1 MNTSRRQRAL
11 LLQLE
16 FPTWETARPWTY
28 CANFAVQEG
37 LQANGVECVTVPVI
51 AQRSAS
57 SPDSWVYHAKK
68 MLAGQ
73 RFDQVWFWLIHAP
86 FDQATMEWAAG
97 LAPVRVG
104 VLMESLQYE
113 EDDYA
118 WAPQLRSRKAG
129 LDAQLPYL
137 THLLAPDER
146 DVAELSPGGFVRTL
160 WWPPMVPERFVVQ
173 AGGAPRQRSAV
184 FHGTPYGRRRE
195 WMNLEPLRSRLTF
208 AAPAQP
214 PTKSQVLFD
223 RIQRVA
229 EQYLREGRPVTA
241 VETADYVRM
250 LKTVRLDEF
259 RDWMGGLSQWP
270 AIVNLPSLTK
280 TYGGRVFESMA
291 AGRPVISW
299 NIPDRPRN
307 AGLFVDGE
315 EILLFDPGKPEEL
328 VAQIDRVLEDS
339 DFAAAVGRAAEKK
352 LRRFHT
358 SERRLRDTLVWIE
371 TGALPD
377 YGIVEPRSAPIHPK
391 EQDPTTSSV
400 SCGRMEP
407 NPESTEAFYVD
418 LFVKKPHWSTPEPN
432 ADESARWSR
441 IASFLE
447 HIVREAKSN
456 HPNRRLRILD
466 VGCGRGWLTKLASA
480 YGDSQG
486 VEPVA
491 GVIEYA
497 RRLFPDIPFTVGTPE
512 TILAGS
518 DFEPFDVVLCS
529 EVIEHVPHRQKPDFV
544 RQLAR
549 LLTPEGYLVLTTPRG
564 EVWEQWRR
572 IAPPNQ
578 PVEDWVTE
586 PQLSDLFKAHGFHPL
601 QIERVHVEVPSL
613 RYFPAATRHESE
625 SMSLMPIYQVWACR
639 RDGVPLGGPR
649 HTFPRTPMVSVI
661 VPTFN
666 RPERLRTAL
675 HSIAG
680 QSFQDYEVVV
690 VNDGGTSVESVV
702 TDLNHDGRITLVSH
716 DRNRGLAASRNT
728 GLRQAKGK
736 YVCYL
741 DDDDRY
747 LPNHLETL
755 VSHLEESELKVA
767 YTDAWRVHERLLEE
781 RYVEVGRDLPYSYDF
796 NPVNLLV
803 SNYFPVLCVMHA
815 RSCLD
820 EVGMFDE
827 SLFAHEDWDLWI
839 RMAMKFPFAHI
850 KRTTAEFTWRED
862 GSSMTSGT
870 RATYARTMSI
880 IYRKYRSY
888 AELVPSLLKAQQD
901 NLGKLSA
908 PLEPK
913 RYDCSII
920 IPVCNKI
927 ELTRQCLQA
936 LAETTSGPSYEVIVV
951 DNGSTDGTAEF
962 LGQLGGDVQVI
973 RNGENLGFAKAC
985 NQGAASASGEF
996 LVFLNNDTIPLNGWL
1011 QALVEEVRNHRD
1023 VAVVGSKLLYEDR
1036 TVQHAG
1042 VVFDR
1047 QRRPYHVYQ
1056 RADSDLPAVN
1066 KRRELNAVTAACML
1080 IRRAV
1085 FETVG
1090 PFDEGFRNGFE
1101 DVDLCLKVREQGHR
1115 IVYQPR
1121 SVVLHLESQTP
1132 GRKRHDREN
1141 AERLAARWGDCW
1153 WLTDE
1158 DSIYVPDGYKSIP
1171 METQE
1176 GSKQCLVLLEGSED
1190 ARAWGLVASAQQATL
1205 RRDVGQVE
1213 AMLRRYREWPVD
1225 ASVFTWAGGVA
1236 LAIQRPELAR
1246 ELVQHI
1252 RILGTGATP
1261 DLSEIRD
1268 ALREGNLKKAENG
1281 LKTVLVRHPHMAE
1294 AWQLQGLLLMQRQ
1307 NYREAGTA
1315 FQTALRDGAEA
1326 RKCRLGLGMSL
1337 MGENKEDQAWEEFA
1351 RVLDDHP
1358 DDADAVHW
1366 LLRAGAA
1373 SQRWKELAD
1382 RLSRFV
1388 DRNPADLSVRFALAG
1403 VLVRAEQVEA
1413 ARKEYDT
1420 LRALAPDYDGLT
1432 ELGQAIAEKDGVP
1445 AGAQARD

>member
-1 MNTSRRQRAL
+1 MD
-11 LLQLE
+11 LE
-16 FPTWETARPWTY
+16 VLRP
-28 CANFAVQEG
+28 G
-37 LQANGVECVTVPVI
+37 
-51 AQRSAS
+51 
-57 SPDSWVYHAKK
+57 
-68 MLAGQ
+68 
-73 RFDQVWFWLIHAP
+73 
-86 FDQATMEWAAG
+86 
-97 LAPVRVG
+97 
-104 VLMESLQYE
+104 
-113 EDDYA
+113 
-118 WAPQLRSRKAG
+118 
-129 LDAQLPYL
+129 
-137 THLLAPDER
+137 
-146 DVAELSPGGFVRTL
+146 
-160 WWPPMVPERFVVQ
+160 
-173 AGGAPRQRSAV
+173 
-184 FHGTPYGRRRE
+184 
-195 WMNLEPLRSRLTF
+195 LTF
-208 AAPAQP
+208 AGSAGL
-214 PTKSQVLFD
+214 PTRNQQLFD
-223 RIQRVA
+223 RIQQVA
-229 EQYLREGRPVTA
+229 EQHLREGRPVTA

-259 RDWMGGLSQWP
+259 REWMGGLSQWP

-307 AGLFVDGE
+307 AALFNDGE

-328 VAQIDRVLEDS
+328 AAQIDRVLNDS
-339 DFAAAVGRAAEKK
+339 NFAAAVGRAAEKK

-358 SERRLRDTLVWIE
+358 SERRLRETLVWVE

-377 YGIVEPRSAPIHPK
+377 YGNVEPCPAPIK
-391 EQDPTTSSV
+391 LQEQYPAAKPSSHGPTQPTH
-400 SCGRMEP
+400 EA
-407 NPESTEAFYVD
+407 TEAFYVD

-432 ADESARWSR
+432 ADESARWSK
-441 IASFLE
+441 ISSFLE
-447 HIVREAKSN
+447 HILREAKKQNPS
-456 HPNRRLRILD
+456 RTLRILD

-480 YGDSQG
+480 YGDPQG

-491 GVIEYA
+491 GVVEYA
-497 RRLFPDIPFTVGTPE
+497 RRLFPDLPFTVGTLE

-529 EVIEHVPHRQKPDFV
+529 EVIEHVPHQQKPDFV
-544 RQLAR
+544 RHLAR
-549 LLTPEGYLVLTTPRG
+549 LLTPDGYLVLTTPRG
-564 EVWEQWRR
+564 EVWEQWRQ

-586 PQLSDLFKAHGFHPL
+586 SQLADLFKAHKFHPL

-613 RYFPAATRHESE
+613 RYFPAATRHESGL
-625 SMSLMPIYQVWACR
+625 MSLMPIYQVWACR
-639 RDGVPLGGPR
+639 RDGMPFGGPW

-728 GLRQAKGK
+728 GLRLAKGK

-747 LPNHLETL
+747 LQDHLETL
-755 VSHLEESELKVA
+755 VSRLEGSEFKVA
-767 YTDAWRVHERLLEE
+767 YTDAWRVHERLLGD
-781 RYVEVGRDLPYSYDF
+781 RYVEVGRDLPYSYEF
-796 NPVNLLV
+796 NSVNLLV

-815 RSCLD
+815 RNCLD

-839 RMAMKFPFAHI
+839 RMATKYPFMHI

-870 RATYARTMSI
+870 RATYARTMDI
-880 IYRKYRSY
+880 VYRKYRSY
-888 AELVPSLLKAQQD
+888 TERVPALLKAQQD
-901 NLGKLSA
+901 NLGELSA
-908 PLEPK
+908 HLEPK

-951 DNGSTDGTAEF
+951 DNGSNDGTPEW
-962 LGQLGGDVQVI
+962 LQTLGGDVLII
-973 RNGENLGFAKAC
+973 RNDENLGFAKAC

-996 LVFLNNDTIPLNGWL
+996 LVFLNNDTVPLNGWL
-1011 QALVEEVRNHRD
+1011 EALVEEVRNHRD

-1056 RADSDLPAVN
+1056 RADSNLPAVN
-1066 KRRELNAVTAACML
+1066 RRRELNAVTAACML

-1132 GRKRHDREN
+1132 GRKQHDREN
-1141 AERLAARWGDCW
+1141 ADRLAARWGSCW
-1153 WLTDE
+1153 WLVDQDTV
-1158 DSIYVPDGYKSIP
+1158 YVPDGYKSVP
-1171 METQE
+1171 VETMDGPKE
-1176 GSKQCLVLLEGSED
+1176 GVVLLQDMAD
-1190 ARAWGLVASAQQATL
+1190 ARSWELVASAQQAAL
-1205 RRDVGQVE
+1205 RRDEGQVE
-1213 AMLRRYREWPVD
+1213 AMLRRYREWPAD
-1225 ASVFTWAGGVA
+1225 ASAFAWAGGVA

-1252 RILGTGATP
+1252 RALGAGAMP
-1261 DLSEIRD
+1261 DLNDIRD
-1268 ALREGNLKKAENG
+1268 ALREGDLKKAENG
-1281 LKTVLVRHPHMAE
+1281 LTTVLVRHPHMAE
-1294 AWQLQGLLLMQRQ
+1294 AWLLQGLLHMQRN
-1307 NYREAGTA
+1307 NYREAGAA
-1315 FQTALRDGAEA
+1315 FQTALRDGAES

-1337 MGENKEDQAWEEFA
+1337 MGENKQDQAWEEFV
-1351 RVLDDHP
+1351 RVLDDYP

-1366 LLRAGAA
+1366 LLRAGTA
-1373 SQRWKELAD
+1373 SQRWKELAE

-1432 ELGQAIAEKDGVP
+1432 ELGQAIAEKEGVP